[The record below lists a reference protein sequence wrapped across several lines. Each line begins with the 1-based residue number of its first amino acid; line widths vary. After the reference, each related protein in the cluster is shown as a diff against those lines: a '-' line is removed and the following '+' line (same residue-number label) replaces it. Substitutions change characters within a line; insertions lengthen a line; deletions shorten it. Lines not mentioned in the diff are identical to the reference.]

1 MHTLEFYP
9 VGNGDTS
16 QIILE
21 NGKRILIDYRH
32 VSSSEN
38 NEGPEIN
45 LRQTLRNELKESHR
59 DYFDVVAF
67 THGDKDHIENS
78 TDFFWLEYK
87 KEFQDDNRIKIK
99 ELWVPAALIIE
110 DFAQEELSQEIVY
123 WRQEARY
130 RLVKGAG
137 IKVFSRPDKLKG
149 WLESKNLSVESRR
162 HLIVDAGT
170 TVDTFSIDN
179 DGVEFFCH
187 SPFIKHTDNGD
198 DLRNGAALIFN
209 VRFKA
214 GSEIYDYLCTGDSD
228 CSVLED
234 IVSVSKAKG
243 NQDRLA
249 WDLFSLPHHCSHH
262 TLNPEKGDKKTVPLE
277 KVKELLLSGKEGSY
291 ILCSSNQIGTDDAA
305 YTQKMPPHIQAK
317 NCYLDFLNQVSGC
330 RFIVTMEES
339 PAKKPQPIVFRIEAH
354 GIYLG
359 TMTPASGVSY
369 VTSQKTPRAG

>member
-1 MHTLEFYP
+1 MHKIKFYP

-16 QIILE
+16 QIVLE

-32 VSSSEN
+32 VKSSEDN
-38 NEGPEIN
+38 KGPEIN
-45 LRQTLRNELKESHR
+45 LCQTLLDELKESDR

-78 TDFFWLEYK
+78 TEFFWFEYK
-87 KEFQDDNRIKIK
+87 KEFQDDSRIKIK

-110 DFAQEELSQEIVY
+110 DFEKDELSQEIVY
-123 WRQEARY
+123 WRQEARH
-130 RLVKGAG
+130 RLIKGSG
-137 IKVFSRPDKLKG
+137 IKVFSRPDKLKD
-149 WLESKNLSVESRR
+149 WLESKELSVESRQ
-162 HLIVDAGT
+162 HLIVDAGK
-170 TVDTFSIDN
+170 VANTFNIN
-179 DGVEFFCH
+179 TDGVQFFCH
-187 SPFIKHTDNGD
+187 SPFIKHTDDGD

-214 GSEIYDYLCTGDSD
+214 GSEFYDYLCTGDSD

-234 IVSVSKAKG
+234 IVAVSKAKG

-291 ILCSSNQIGTDDAA
+291 ILCSSNRIETDVAA
-305 YTQKMPPHIQAK
+305 YNQKMPPHIQAK
-317 NCYLDFLNQVSGC
+317 NCYIDFLNQVAGC
-330 RFIVTMEES
+330 RFVVTMEES
-339 PAKKPQPIVFRIEAH
+339 PATKPQPIVFRIETH
-354 GIYLG
+354 GIYLDA
-359 TMTPASGVSY
+359 MTAASGVSY
-369 VTSQKTPRAG
+369 IASQNTPRAG